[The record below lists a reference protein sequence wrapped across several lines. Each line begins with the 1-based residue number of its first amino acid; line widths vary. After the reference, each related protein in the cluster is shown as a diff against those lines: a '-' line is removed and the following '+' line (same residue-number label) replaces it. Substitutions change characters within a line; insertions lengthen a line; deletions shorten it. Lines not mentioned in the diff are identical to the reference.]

1 MHAYTVEPLYVPC
14 DQEMIAADF
23 YIPKT
28 NNKSAVIIMAHGFA
42 GLRQFKLIQYAQR
55 FAQAGYAVILFDY
68 RYWGGSTGKPREMI
82 SINYQLSTI
91 NYQLSTINYQLSTI
105 NSQLEDW
112 KTMIQYAST
121 CKFIDNRRI
130 VLWGT
135 SLSGGYALSLASE
148 LKNIQAIMVQIPYVD
163 GAETAKLYPL
173 QRYPQ
178 ALKLSSQDYMGSKM
192 GLNPKRLPVVD
203 QYKLCFM
210 PTADSYY
217 GYLSIV
223 NPDYY
228 WSGEVPARVFF
239 NLMRYR
245 PIQLVRQ
252 INIPV
257 LFIAAQHDSLIPIES
272 SREAATNIAP
282 FVSYHEWDMKHFD
295 IYHGSWF
302 EKAVTTQ
309 LEFLH
314 QHIGVM

>member
-23 YIPKT
+23 YISKT

-82 SINYQLSTI
+82 S
-91 NYQLSTINYQLSTI
+91 I

-245 PIQLVRQ
+245 PIQLIRQ

>member
-82 SINYQLSTI
+82 SIN
-91 NYQLSTINYQLSTI
+91 
-105 NSQLEDW
+105 SQLEDW

-135 SLSGGYALSLASE
+135 SLSRGYALSLASE

-192 GLNPKRLPVVD
+192 DLNPKRLPVVD

>member
-82 SINYQLSTI
+82 S
-91 NYQLSTINYQLSTI
+91 I

-178 ALKLSSQDYMGSKM
+178 ALKLSSQDYMGSRM

>member
-82 SINYQLSTI
+82 S
-91 NYQLSTINYQLSTI
+91 I

-272 SREAATNIAP
+272 IREAATNIAP

>member
-82 SINYQLSTI
+82 SIN
-91 NYQLSTINYQLSTI
+91 
-105 NSQLEDW
+105 SQLEDW

-130 VLWGT
+130 ILWGT

>member
-42 GLRQFKLIQYAQR
+42 GFRQFKLIQYAQR

-82 SINYQLSTI
+82 S
-91 NYQLSTINYQLSTI
+91 I

>member
-28 NNKSAVIIMAHGFA
+28 NNKSAVILMAHGFA

-82 SINYQLSTI
+82 S
-91 NYQLSTINYQLSTI
+91 I

-252 INIPV
+252 INITV

-314 QHIGVM
+314 QYIGVM

>member
-82 SINYQLSTI
+82 SIN
-91 NYQLSTINYQLSTI
+91 
-105 NSQLEDW
+105 SQLEDW

-121 CKFIDNRRI
+121 YKFIDNRRI

-239 NLMRYR
+239 NLMRCR

>member
-82 SINYQLSTI
+82 SIN
-91 NYQLSTINYQLSTI
+91 
-105 NSQLEDW
+105 SQLEDW
-112 KTMIQYAST
+112 KTIIQYAST
-121 CKFIDNRRI
+121 CKLIDNRRI

-192 GLNPKRLPVVD
+192 GLNPKRLHVVD
-203 QYKLCFM
+203 QCKLCFM

-295 IYHGSWF
+295 IYHGAWF

>member
-82 SINYQLSTI
+82 S
-91 NYQLSTINYQLSTI
+91 I

-192 GLNPKRLPVVD
+192 GLNPKRLPVVN

>member
-82 SINYQLSTI
+82 SIN
-91 NYQLSTINYQLSTI
+91 
-105 NSQLEDW
+105 SQLEDW
-112 KTMIQYAST
+112 KAMIQYAST

>member
-28 NNKSAVIIMAHGFA
+28 NNKSAVILMAHGFA

-82 SINYQLSTI
+82 S
-91 NYQLSTINYQLSTI
+91 I

-309 LEFLH
+309 LKFLH
-314 QHIGVM
+314 QYIGVM

>member
-28 NNKSAVIIMAHGFA
+28 NNKSTVIIMAHGFA

-82 SINYQLSTI
+82 S
-91 NYQLSTINYQLSTI
+91 I

>member
-82 SINYQLSTI
+82 S
-91 NYQLSTINYQLSTI
+91 I

-192 GLNPKRLPVVD
+192 GLKPKRLPVVD

-282 FVSYHEWDMKHFD
+282 FVSYHEWNMKHFD

>member
-28 NNKSAVIIMAHGFA
+28 NNKSAVILMAHGFA

-82 SINYQLSTI
+82 S
-91 NYQLSTINYQLSTI
+91 I

-272 SREAATNIAP
+272 SREAATNITP

-314 QHIGVM
+314 QYIGVM

>member
-1 MHAYTVEPLYVPC
+1 VEPLYVPC

-82 SINYQLSTI
+82 S
-91 NYQLSTINYQLSTI
+91 I

>member
-82 SINYQLSTI
+82 S
-91 NYQLSTINYQLSTI
+91 I

-210 PTADSYY
+210 PTADRYY

>member
-55 FAQAGYAVILFDY
+55 FAQAGYGVILFDY

-82 SINYQLSTI
+82 S
-91 NYQLSTINYQLSTI
+91 I

>member
-42 GLRQFKLIQYAQR
+42 GLRQFKLTQYAQR

-82 SINYQLSTI
+82 S
-91 NYQLSTINYQLSTI
+91 I

>member
-82 SINYQLSTI
+82 S
-91 NYQLSTINYQLSTI
+91 I

-252 INIPV
+252 INIPF

>member
-82 SINYQLSTI
+82 SINSH
-91 NYQLSTINYQLSTI
+91 
-105 NSQLEDW
+105 LEDW

>member
-82 SINYQLSTI
+82 S
-91 NYQLSTINYQLSTI
+91 I

-257 LFIAAQHDSLIPIES
+257 LLIAAQHDSLIPIES

>member
-1 MHAYTVEPLYVPC
+1 MV
-14 DQEMIAADF
+14 
-23 YIPKT
+23 
-28 NNKSAVIIMAHGFA
+28 S
-42 GLRQFKLIQYAQR
+42 
-55 FAQAGYAVILFDY
+55 
-68 RYWGGSTGKPREMI
+68 
-82 SINYQLSTI
+82 
-91 NYQLSTINYQLSTI
+91 I

-112 KTMIQYAST
+112 KTVIQYAST
-121 CKFIDNRRI
+121 SKLVDNRRI

-148 LKNIQAIMVQIPYVD
+148 LKNIQAILVQIPYVD

-192 GLNPKRLPVVD
+192 GLNPKRLPVAD
-203 QYKLCFM
+203 QHNLCFM

-245 PIQLVRQ
+245 PIQVVRQ

-257 LFIAAQHDSLIPIES
+257 LFIAAQKDSLIPIES

-302 EKAVTTQ
+302 EKAVITQ

-314 QHIGVM
+314 QHIGVV

>member
-28 NNKSAVIIMAHGFA
+28 NNKSAVIIMAHGLA

-82 SINYQLSTI
+82 S
-91 NYQLSTINYQLSTI
+91 I

>member
-42 GLRQFKLIQYAQR
+42 GLCQFKLIQYAQR

-82 SINYQLSTI
+82 S
-91 NYQLSTINYQLSTI
+91 I

>member
-1 MHAYTVEPLYVPC
+1 MGPPLPLYVPC

-82 SINYQLSTI
+82 S
-91 NYQLSTINYQLSTI
+91 I

>member
-82 SINYQLSTI
+82 S
-91 NYQLSTINYQLSTI
+91 I

-210 PTADSYY
+210 PTADGYY

>member
-82 SINYQLSTI
+82 SIN
-91 NYQLSTINYQLSTI
+91 
-105 NSQLEDW
+105 SQLEDW
-112 KTMIQYAST
+112 KTMIQYASK

-245 PIQLVRQ
+245 PIQLIRQ

>member
-55 FAQAGYAVILFDY
+55 FAQAGFAVILFDY

-82 SINYQLSTI
+82 S
-91 NYQLSTINYQLSTI
+91 I

>member
-28 NNKSAVIIMAHGFA
+28 NNKSAVILMAHGFA
-42 GLRQFKLIQYAQR
+42 GLRQFKLIQYVQR

-82 SINYQLSTI
+82 S
-91 NYQLSTINYQLSTI
+91 I